1 MNQVCRGIRGATTV
15 TENTKDAILSSTRE
29 LLEELVE
36 KNDIQL
42 DQIATAIFTTTRD
55 INAEF
60 PAVSARQQMGWTD
73 VALLCSHEMEVPNSL
88 QSCIRVLLLITTV
101 KSQKDIVNIYLKGAK
116 VLRP

>member
-1 MNQVCRGIRGATTV
+1 MNPVCRGIRGATTV

-42 DQIATAIFTTTRD
+42 DQIAAAIFTTTRD

-60 PAVSARQQMGWTD
+60 PR
-73 VALLCSHEMEVPNSL
+73 SL
-88 QSCIRVLLLITTV
+88 GTPTNGLDRCGSFM
-101 KSQKDIVNIYLKGAK
+101 
-116 VLRP
+116 